1 MKKSYLLLP
10 LVCAALAAYP
20 QKKADRKTL
29 TNLQA
34 HVSYLASDKL
44 EGRRTGTAG
53 EQLAAAYI
61 AEQMKAA
68 GLSPKGSE
76 GYLQT
81 FTVREGRDPG
91 DKARLSVNSQPLTP
105 GEDFLPL
112 PFSAAKAAKGEV
124 LPGVNEVDN
133 IWLINV
139 RDWEDGGNPHALSQ
153 DNYIKKAKEAKENG
167 ASGVVFYNGPE
178 EPRTVRKWLDEKT
191 AETLSIPAVWACEK
205 TSKML
210 SADDANGFQL
220 DMQVDFK
227 PVKRT
232 GTNVVGY
239 VDNGAATTVVIGAHY
254 DHLGHGEDHN
264 SLAPNDQAIHNGA
277 DDNASGTA
285 AMLELGRLLKASRLK
300 NNNYLLIAFSGEE
313 LGLFGSKYFSESNLI
328 PLKDVNYMVNMDMVG
343 RLNNEKGLQIGGIGT
358 SPAWGEILKK
368 SLPSSLKVQYDS
380 SGTGPSDHTS
390 FYRKDIPVLF
400 LFTGTHADY
409 HKPSDDADKINY
421 NGQLTVLK
429 LVYDVVEQANG
440 KGRLAFTKT
449 REMQMG
455 GSTRFSVTLGIMPD
469 YTYSKGGLR
478 VDGVSDGKPAQKA
491 GMQTGDVIVQLG
503 ETTVSDIETYMTA
516 LSKFKKGDKTTVK
529 VKRGNAEKVFDVT
542 F

>member
-10 LVCAALAAYP
+10 LVCITLAAYP

-29 TNLQA
+29 TNLQT
-34 HVSYLASDKL
+34 HVAYLSSDKL

-53 EQLAAAYI
+53 EQLAATYI
-61 AEQMKAA
+61 AAQMKLA
-68 GLSPKGSE
+68 GLSPKGTD

-91 DKARLSVNSQPLTP
+91 VKTRLSVNDQKLTS

-112 PFSAAKAAKGEV
+112 PFSATKAAKGEV

-133 IWLINV
+133 VWLINV
-139 RDWEDGGNPHALSQ
+139 KEWEDGGNPHALPKE
-153 DNYIKKAKEAKENG
+153 NYIKKAKEAKENG
-167 ASGVVFYNGPE
+167 ASGVLFYNGPE
-178 EPRTVRKWLDEKT
+178 ETNTVAKWLDET
-191 AETLSIPAVWACEK
+191 PGETLTIPAVWAGEK
-205 TSKML
+205 TSKLL
-210 SADDANGFQL
+210 SSDDANGFQV
-220 DMQVDFK
+220 DMEVDFK

-239 VDNGAATTVVIGAHY
+239 ADNGANTTIVIGAHY
-254 DHLGHGEDHN
+254 DHLGYGEDHN
-264 SLAPNDQAIHNGA
+264 SLAPNDKAIHNGA

-285 AMLELGRLLKASRLK
+285 AMLELGRLLKASKLK

-313 LGLFGSKYFSESNLI
+313 LGLFGSKYFSESNII

-343 RLNNEKGLQIGGIGT
+343 RLTDEKGLQIGGIGT

-368 SLPSSLKVQYDS
+368 SLPSSLKVHYDS

-400 LFTGTHADY
+400 LFTGTHTDY

-429 LVYDVVEQANG
+429 LVYDIVGQTNG
-440 KGRLAFTKT
+440 REKLAFTKT

-455 GSTRFSVTLGIMPD
+455 TSTRFSVTLGIMPD
-469 YTYSKGGLR
+469 YTFSKGGLR
-478 VDGVSDGKPAQKA
+478 VDGVSDGRPAQKA

-503 ETTVSDIETYMTA
+503 EMAVNDVETYMAA

-529 VKRGNAEKVFDVT
+529 VKRGNDEKVFDVT